1 MNDDDAMCW
10 LPIRLSSVNN
20 YLLIKKELME
30 ILFLLFLFCFFS
42 VRLPARSSPLRS
54 ADGRRKRNAK
64 RIAAARF
71 ANASERAY
79 KIFRVLVWPVSCV

>member
-30 ILFLLFLFCFFS
+30 ILFLLFLLFFS

-54 ADGRRKRNAK
+54 ADEKRKRNAK

>member
-1 MNDDDAMCW
+1 MMNDDDAMCW

-20 YLLIKKELME
+20 YPLIKKELME
-30 ILFLLFLFCFFS
+30 ILVVFFFL
-42 VRLPARSSPLRS
+42 LPARPSPLRYS

-79 KIFRVLVWPVSCV
+79 KIFWVLVWPVSCV